1 MLNLFKIFQK
11 QSKLFYF
18 SIIMLGVI
26 SSIIYSSI
34 LVFINRT
41 VSGEP
46 LDYFPEY
53 NWQIFLGLVAVSFL
67 CSKLFQNYMVRISND
82 ILFDIELSIV
92 NKVRQTTYETFE
104 KLGSQRIYTAI
115 SDTRMLGRLPDA
127 FINLINSSIIIL
139 CGIGYLFW
147 ISPIGGLCI
156 LLTMA
161 ALLTFYV
168 LRNSSIERELN
179 VVRDLHDEYYSY
191 LKELLYGFK
200 QMKMSTDRSR
210 NIFEKFLS
218 SNRLKGKK
226 MSISASQKYVD
237 NELTGTY
244 SWYIVLGAIMFILPE
259 FSSFDNS
266 LVSVFIMVV
275 LFMMA
280 PVANLIMFLPFY
292 TSVKIALERIYK
304 LESELDCEDDT
315 PNLEAAQCMDYN
327 EIRFE
332 DVVYKYID
340 DQNKAFTI
348 GPLNLTFIK
357 GETVF
362 ITGGNGAGK
371 STFINILTGL
381 YKPENGRILLD
392 GYEISDGDY
401 VKYRNGT
408 SAIFTDH
415 RLFNENYDGFDL
427 NRLSAPLNQF
437 VEMMRLEKVLTIDA
451 SRGIIENKLSKG
463 QQKRLALIYELLA
476 NKSLLVLDEW
486 AAEQDPQFRAYFYQ
500 DLLQELKKMGKT
512 VIAVTHDDDYF
523 HYADRVIKFDYGKV
537 TSDTLMKSE
546 VLTS

>member
-1 MLNLFKIFQK
+1 M
-11 QSKLFYF
+11 
-18 SIIMLGVI
+18 
-26 SSIIYSSI
+26 
-34 LVFINRT
+34 
-41 VSGEP
+41 SGEP

-53 NWQIFLGLVAVSFL
+53 DWQIFLGLIAISFL
-67 CSKLFQNYMVRISND
+67 CSKLFQNYMVTISND

-139 CGIGYLFW
+139 CGIGYLLW

-156 LLTMA
+156 LFVMA
-161 ALLTFYV
+161 ALLTYYV
-168 LRNSSIERELN
+168 LRNNSIEKELN

-200 QMKMSTDRSR
+200 QMKMSTSRSR

-218 SNRLKGKK
+218 SNRLKGKNI
-226 MSISASQKYVD
+226 SIKASQKYVD

-244 SWYIVLGAIMFILPE
+244 SWYVVLGAIMFVLPT
-259 FSSFDNS
+259 FSSFENS

-304 LESELDCEDDT
+304 LESELDYEYDT
-315 PNLEAAQCMDYN
+315 YKSEGDQCIDYN
-327 EIRFE
+327 EITFE
-332 DVVYKYID
+332 EVVYKYVD

-348 GPLNLTFIK
+348 GPLNLTFVK
-357 GETVF
+357 GEIVF

-381 YKPENGRILLD
+381 YKPESGRILLD
-392 GYEISDGDY
+392 GYEINNSDY
-401 VKYRNGT
+401 AKFRNGT

-415 RLFNENYDGFDL
+415 HLFNENYDGFDL
-427 NRLSAPLNQF
+427 NALKLSLNRF
-437 VEMMRLEKVLTIDA
+437 IKMMRLERVLKIEE
-451 SRGIIENKLSKG
+451 SKGIIENKLSKG
-463 QQKRLALIYELLA
+463 QQKRLALIYELMA

-512 VIAVTHDDDYF
+512 VIAVTHDDEYF
-523 HYADRVIKFDYGKV
+523 HCADRVIKFDYGKV
-537 TSDTLMKSE
+537 TSDTLMKTE

>member
-1 MLNLFKIFQK
+1 MNLFKIFQK

-26 SSIIYSSI
+26 SSVIYSSI

-53 NWQIFLGLVAVSFL
+53 DWQIFLGLIAISFL
-67 CSKLFQNYMVRISND
+67 CSKLFQNYMVTISND

-139 CGIGYLFW
+139 CGIGYLLW

-156 LLTMA
+156 LFVMA
-161 ALLTFYV
+161 ALLTYYV
-168 LRNSSIERELN
+168 LRNNSIEKELN

-200 QMKMSTDRSR
+200 QMKMSTSRSR

-218 SNRLKGKK
+218 SNRLKGKNI
-226 MSISASQKYVD
+226 SIKASQKYVD

-244 SWYIVLGAIMFILPE
+244 SWYVVLGAIMFVLPT
-259 FSSFDNS
+259 FSSFENS

-304 LESELDCEDDT
+304 LESELDYEYDT
-315 PNLEAAQCMDYN
+315 YKSEGDQCIDYN
-327 EIRFE
+327 EITFE
-332 DVVYKYID
+332 EVVYKYVD

-348 GPLNLTFIK
+348 GPLNLTFVK
-357 GETVF
+357 GEIVF

-381 YKPENGRILLD
+381 YKPESGRILLD
-392 GYEISDGDY
+392 GYEINNSDY
-401 VKYRNGT
+401 AKFRNGT

-415 RLFNENYDGFDL
+415 HLFNENYDGFDL
-427 NRLSAPLNQF
+427 NALKLSLNRF
-437 VEMMRLEKVLTIDA
+437 IKMMRLERVLKIEE
-451 SRGIIENKLSKG
+451 SKGIIENKLSKG
-463 QQKRLALIYELLA
+463 QQKRLALIYELMA

-512 VIAVTHDDDYF
+512 VIAVTHDDEYF
-523 HYADRVIKFDYGKV
+523 HCADRVIKFDYGKV
-537 TSDTLMKSE
+537 TSDTLMKTE